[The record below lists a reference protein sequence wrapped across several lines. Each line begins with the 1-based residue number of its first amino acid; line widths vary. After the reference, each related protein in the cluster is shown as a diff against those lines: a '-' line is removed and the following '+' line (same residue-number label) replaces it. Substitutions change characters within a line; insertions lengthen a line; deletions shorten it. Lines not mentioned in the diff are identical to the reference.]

1 MSVKNIKRFHY
12 IQMTSKLTRTE
23 SKESQLIEEKVVKA
37 SGETTIRQYTKGR
50 FLGKGGFARVYEF
63 LNLDNKQISAGK
75 VISKASL
82 VKSRARQKLMSEIKI
97 HRSLSHQH
105 IVKFEHFFEDSENVY
120 ILLEL
125 CTNQTLSELIR
136 RRKRLSEIE
145 VQCYTFQV
153 ISALKYLHSHRVIHR
168 DIKLGNLFLTDKM
181 EIKLGDFGLATKL
194 EFDGERKRTICGTP
208 NYIAPEILDGSSGHS
223 YEVDT
228 WSLGVL
234 IYTMLVGKPPFETN
248 DVKLTYRRIKM
259 NAYSFPD
266 QVNISKE
273 ARNIVSEI
281 LVSDPKARPS
291 LDDLLTHSFL
301 TKNPLP
307 RLLPA
312 STLAVPPSSN
322 YLKQFEPI
330 KEEVKITRP
339 PRSAS
344 QTRISEDLRALK
356 AEDGRLTERENHSAT
371 RPTTRTELAGSSSS
385 RKTASM
391 SSYSPV
397 SGGPTLWVTK
407 WVDYS
412 NKYGLGYML
421 SNGCAGVY
429 FNDSSKIIANSRGDS
444 FQYTCRVQ
452 SKEEVTVQHN
462 ILAFPQELQKK
473 VTLLQH
479 FRKHLMIEKMSS
491 DESKDLIY
499 IKKWLVTDHAI
510 IFRMSNKVVQ
520 VCFLDKSELVLCSE
534 SKIVTYVDRSGISS
548 VYPLS
553 TAMETQNREMAK
565 RLRYTKEILTSML
578 NPGTGGTGDYRP
590 GRTEG

>member
-1 MSVKNIKRFHY
+1 
-12 IQMTSKLTRTE
+12 MTSKLTRTLSE
-23 SKESQLIEEKVVKA
+23 SKDSQLIEEKVYKA
-37 SGETTIRQYTKGR
+37 SGEIATKQYSKGR

-63 LNLDNKQISAGK
+63 LNLDTKQISAGK

-82 VKSRARQKLMSEIKI
+82 TKSRARQKLMSEIKI
-97 HRSLSHQH
+97 HRSLNHTN

-136 RRKRLSEIE
+136 RRKRLTELE

-153 ISALKYLHSHRVIHR
+153 ISALKYLHGHRVIHR
-168 DIKLGNLFLTDKM
+168 DIKLGNLFLSEKM

-234 IYTMLVGKPPFETN
+234 IYTMLIGKPPFETN

-259 NAYSFPD
+259 NAYSFPE
-266 QVNISKE
+266 QVQISKE

-281 LVSDPKARPS
+281 LINDPKSRPS
-291 LDDLLTHSFL
+291 LEDLLAHPFL
-301 TKNPLP
+301 QKNPLP
-307 RLLPA
+307 KLLPA
-312 STLAVPPSSN
+312 STLAVPPSSS
-322 YLKQFEPI
+322 YLKQFEPVAI
-330 KEEVKITRP
+330 KEEVKGLRP

-344 QTRISEDLRALK
+344 QTRISEDLRSSRGD
-356 AEDGRLTERENHSAT
+356 EGRLTDRESKTAIK
-371 RPTTRTELAGSSSS
+371 PISRTESAGATTS
-385 RKTASM
+385 RKTASV
-391 SSYSPV
+391 SSYSPIG
-397 SGGPTLWVTK
+397 GGPTLWVSK

-421 SNGCAGVY
+421 ANGCAGVY
-429 FNDSSKIIANSRGDS
+429 FNDSSKIIANSKGEY
-444 FQYTCRVQ
+444 FQYISRSASREDITSQ
-452 SKEEVTVQHN
+452 YLINS
-462 ILAFPQELQKK
+462 FPIELQKK

-479 FRKHLMIEKMSS
+479 FRKHLMIDRASD
-491 DESKDLIY
+491 DESKELVFV
-499 IKKWLVTDHAI
+499 KKWLITEHAI
-510 IFRMSNKVVQ
+510 IFRLSNKVVQ
-520 VCFLDKSELVLCSE
+520 VSFLDKSELVLCSD
-534 SKIVTYVDRSGISS
+534 SKMVTYVDRSGISS

-553 TAMETQNREMAK
+553 SAMETQNREMAK

-578 NPGTGGTGDYRP
+578 NPGTAGTGEYRP
-590 GRTEG
+590 GRNEDTNC